1 MEKLNWKMTKQLT
14 QILIFLIIAM
24 WTGVSFGDSA
34 TYSLSIFSGAVFN
47 SKEDLRIKQDGFE
60 DILVDDANFKT
71 KPFSGA
77 PYYGIRLSRWKNNR
91 AWEIEHIHQKLYLD
105 NLPPDVQRFEI
116 SDGYNLFLIN
126 HAWHIYKKYILR
138 AGAGTVISHP
148 DIKVRGK
155 TNFERGGGFIPLI
168 WKDGYRCCGIT
179 GQISLARE
187 IKINNKIFLNPE
199 IKITH
204 SRQDVPIANGSVQ
217 VHNTA
222 LHVDFGFG
230 YTF

>member
-1 MEKLNWKMTKQLT
+1 MTAQLT
-14 QILIFLIIAM
+14 QILIFLIITM

-47 SKEDLRIKQDGFE
+47 SKEDLHIKQDGFE
-60 DILVDDANFKT
+60 DILVDDAKFKT

-91 AWEIEHIHQKLYLD
+91 AWEIEHIHHKLYLD
-105 NLPPDVQRFEI
+105 DLPPDVQKFEI

-126 HAWHIYKKYILR
+126 HAWKLYNKYVLR
-138 AGAGTVISHP
+138 VGAGAVISHP
-148 DIKVRGK
+148 DITVRGK
-155 TNFERGGGFIPLI
+155 TNFKRGGGAIPVI
-168 WKDGYRCCGIT
+168 WSDGYRCCGIT
-179 GQISLARE
+179 GQLSIARE
-187 IKINNKIFLNPE
+187 INLYKKLFLNPE

-204 SRQDVPIANGSVQ
+204 SRQDVPIADGSVQ

-222 LHVDFGFG
+222 LHLDFGFG
-230 YTF
+230 YNF